1 MIDGFTIFGI
11 KIYFYALAIVTGA
24 FAAALL
30 ASYRAKRR
38 GLSSDLVWDL
48 LPWLLLGGIL
58 GARLH
63 HILLP
68 SSSDIERGVTT
79 MFYLSHPLDA
89 INLRKGGLGIAG
101 GVLGGAIASWLFL
114 RKKHQR
120 FPVWADIIAPG
131 LALAQGIGRWGNF
144 FNQELYGF
152 PTSLPWG
159 LYIPPE
165 KRVAPF
171 TEQEYYHPLFFYE
184 FLWNLLN
191 MGFLLWLDK
200 RLAGKLK
207 DGDLFLVYIIFYAI
221 GRFGL
226 EFLRLDPAPLA
237 GLNANQLMMAVAAT
251 ISAVLLVVRHR
262 VQPAK
267 EVPAS

>member
-11 KIYFYALAIVTGA
+11 KIYFYALAIVLGA
-24 FAAALL
+24 FAASVL
-30 ASYRAKRR
+30 ASYRAKQR

-48 LPWLLLGGIL
+48 LPWLLLGGII

-79 MFYLSHPLDA
+79 LFYLTHPLDA

-101 GVLGGAIASWLFL
+101 GVVGGALATWIFL
-114 RKKHQR
+114 RRKGQR
-120 FPVWADIIAPG
+120 FAVWADLIAPG
-131 LALAQGIGRWGNF
+131 LALAQGFGRWGNF

-171 TEQEYYHPLFFYE
+171 ADQEYYHPLFFYE

-191 MGFLLWLDK
+191 MGFLLFLERK
-200 RLAGKLK
+200 MAGKLK
-207 DGDLFLVYIIFYAI
+207 EGDLFLTYIIFYAV

-237 GLNANQLMMAVAAT
+237 GLNANQMMMAVAAVV
-251 ISAVLLVVRHR
+251 SASVLAVRHR
-262 VQPAK
+262 RRPDVSEPA
-267 EVPAS
+267 A